1 MKRLLATT
9 AFIALGFAAHAQTSE
24 LADRVSAELAA
35 QGYTNIDAEVK
46 ADTTVIEA
54 TRDGVE
60 FEFIYD
66 TSSEAL
72 LETEEEP
79 ADEDAADEDDSDD
92 EDQDDADEDTD
103 EDDEDEEDDDDDN
116 D

>member
-1 MKRLLATT
+1 MKQLLATT

-35 QGYTNIDAEVK
+35 QGYTNIDTEVK
-46 ADTTVIEA
+46 GDTTVIEA

-79 ADEDAADEDDSDD
+79 ADEDDDDEDDSDD
-92 EDQDDADEDTD
+92 EDQDVADEDTD

>member
-1 MKRLLATT
+1 MKQLLATT
-9 AFIALGFAAHAQTSE
+9 AFIALGFAAHAQSSE

-35 QGYTNIDAEVK
+35 QGYTNIDTEVK
-46 ADTTVIEA
+46 GETTVIEA

-79 ADEDAADEDDSDD
+79 AGEDDADEDDSDD

>member
-1 MKRLLATT
+1 MKQLLATT

-35 QGYTNIDAEVK
+35 QGYTNIDTEVK
-46 ADTTVIEA
+46 GDTTVIEA

-79 ADEDAADEDDSDD
+79 ADEDDADEDDSDD